1 MSIPLLFNKNEHFC
15 HIIYIIIIQY
25 IFLKI
30 QTFFLGDIKM
40 QKNINLTDGPVL
52 SSLTK
57 LAIPIMATS
66 LIQMAYNLT
75 DMIWIG
81 RIGSDAVAS
90 VGAAGMYMWL
100 SNGLAALAKMG
111 GQVNVG
117 YSLGSGRNDEASEYA
132 GNALQLT
139 GFFGLIYGM
148 ICAVFASPLIG
159 FFHLNSA
166 QVIADAGCYLKITC
180 GLVVFSFLNQT
191 FTGIFTAIGNSR
203 AAFLATTA
211 GLIFNIIL
219 DPLLIFGIGPFPE
232 LRVIGAAIATIFAQ
246 IIVTILF
253 LYYAAKD
260 SSIFQDVHVFRRPNP
275 ACILSILR
283 IGFPT
288 SIQNM
293 LFTSISMII
302 ARMVAGYGDAAV
314 AVQKVGSQ
322 IESISWMTADGFAA
336 AVNSFIAQNHGAG
349 KKDRIRSG
357 YWSAMG
363 IVLLWGIFCTILLIF
378 FPTPIF
384 RIFITEADIIPLG
397 IDYLVIL
404 GVSQLFMSVEITT
417 AGAFS
422 GYGKTIP
429 PSVIS
434 ISFTAARIP
443 LALLLTQTDLGLNG
457 IWWSITISS
466 IFKGVFLFLWYIIF
480 QKKEM
485 EIRLNRIE

>member
-1 MSIPLLFNKNEHFC
+1 M
-15 HIIYIIIIQY
+15 QV
-25 IFLKI
+25 
-30 QTFFLGDIKM
+30 FFLGDIIM
-40 QKNINLTDGPVL
+40 QKTINLTEDPVL
-52 SSLTK
+52 SSLTR
-57 LAIPIMATS
+57 LAVPIMATS

-81 RIGSDAVAS
+81 RIGSNAVAS

-100 SNGLAALAKMG
+100 SNGLAALSKMG

-117 YSLGSGRNDEASEYA
+117 YSLGSGQNDAASEYA

-139 GFFGLIYGM
+139 AFFGILYGL

-159 FFHLNSA
+159 FFQLNSV
-166 QVIADAGCYLKITC
+166 QVITDARRYLMITC

-211 GLIFNIIL
+211 GLVVNLIL

-232 LRVIGAAIATIFAQ
+232 LGVTGAAIATIIAQ
-246 IIVTILF
+246 IIVTLMF

-260 SSIFQDVHVFRRPNP
+260 TVIFPNVHV
-275 ACILSILR
+275 CILPNLRYMGSILK

-293 LFTSISMII
+293 LFTSISMVI

-378 FPTPIF
+378 FPAPIF
-384 RIFITEADIIPLG
+384 RIFITEADILPLG
-397 IDYLVIL
+397 VDYLMIL
-404 GVSQLFMSVEITT
+404 GVSQLLMSVEITT

-443 LALLLTQTDLGLNG
+443 LALFFTRTVLGLNG

-485 EIRLNRIE
+485 EIRPNKIE